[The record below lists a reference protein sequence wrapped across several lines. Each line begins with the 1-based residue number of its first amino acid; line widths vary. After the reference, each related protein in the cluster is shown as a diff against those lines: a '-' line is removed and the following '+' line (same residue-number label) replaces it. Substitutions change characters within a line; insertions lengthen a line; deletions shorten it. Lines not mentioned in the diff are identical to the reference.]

1 MHFRRTDDQNHKSPK
16 IRDSEKGMVRVM
28 INTIVLDIGNVLAQF
43 RWREYLEDC
52 GYTEELKER
61 IAKATVLSGYWDEW
75 DRGLRDEEELIAE
88 SIKRDPEIEREI
100 LNFFNSFTEV
110 VKEYEH
116 SAEFVDSLKK
126 NGYKVYLLSNYSKKN
141 FEMGKPYFKFVNYVD
156 GGVISYQVKS
166 IKPEP
171 KIYQS
176 LIDKYQINPEE
187 AVFLDD
193 LMANLEGAKPFGFH
207 TIQVKN
213 HDQALEDLR
222 KLGVRI

>member
-1 MHFRRTDDQNHKSPK
+1 
-16 IRDSEKGMVRVM
+16 MVCDM

-52 GYTEELKER
+52 GYSNDLQER
-61 IAKATVLSGYWDEW
+61 IANATVLSGFWDEW
-75 DRGLRDEEELIAE
+75 DRGIRDEEELIAE
-88 SIKRDPEIEREI
+88 SVARDPEIENEI
-100 LNFFNSFTEV
+100 LAFYNSFTEIV
-110 VKEYEH
+110 REYEY
-116 SAEFVDSLKK
+116 SAGFVKSLKE

-141 FEMGKPYFKFVNYVD
+141 FEMGSPYFDFVNYVD
-156 GGVISYQVKS
+156 GGVISYQVKA

-171 KIYQS
+171 EIYQS
-176 LIDKYQINPEE
+176 LIDQYQLNPQE

-213 HDQALEDLR
+213 QEQALKELR
-222 KLGVRI
+222 EIGVRI